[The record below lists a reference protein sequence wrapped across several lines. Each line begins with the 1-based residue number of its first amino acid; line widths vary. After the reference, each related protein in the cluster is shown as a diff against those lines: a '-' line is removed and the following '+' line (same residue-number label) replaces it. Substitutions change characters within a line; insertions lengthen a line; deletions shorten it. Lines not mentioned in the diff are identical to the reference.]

1 MSNTFNELEPFQND
15 KGVIKPFYGRI
26 DFYSMKGEVMESL
39 YYDNKE
45 QFDKEILDSS
55 EIGRPINPKIISE
68 EEYLE
73 TDYEEEMEL

>member
-1 MSNTFNELEPFQND
+1 MSNTFNELEYSIND
-15 KGVIKPFYGRI
+15 NGITKSFYGRI

-45 QFDKEILDSS
+45 QFDKEILDSC

-68 EEYLE
+68 EEYLAN
-73 TDYEEEMEL
+73 DDDEEMEL